1 MSEMTDDISTL
12 AAKAWASYR
21 ALQMVEACDTAIR
34 QYAEMG
40 ISGTPHDIEHH
51 QMREAAMAVLKGIK
65 L

>member
-1 MSEMTDDISTL
+1 MCETPEDIATL
-12 AAKAWASYR
+12 AAKAWAYCR
-21 ALQMVEACDTAIR
+21 AIQMVEACDAAIL

-51 QMREAAMAVLKGIK
+51 QMREAAMAVVKGIK